1 MIMDEISGTITLCLV
16 AAGSKS
22 EGRQALLRCDDGCK
36 YNLYRKDMLP
46 VNDPFFA
53 PYDNRHV
60 TVKGTVEQSSEHTS
74 ICVASLVFDDG
85 TELVPQKEEQLFSGS
100 LFITDDAPK
109 STAGP
114 KRLPRKLKK
123 LIKKQLK
130 DNTL

>member
-1 MIMDEISGTITLCLV
+1 MNEISGTITLCLA

-22 EGRQALLRCDDGCK
+22 EGRQALLRGDDGCE
-36 YNLYRKDMLP
+36 YTLYRKDMFP

-60 TVKGTVEQSSEHTS
+60 TVKGTVEQSSEHTA
-74 ICVASLVFDDG
+74 ICVVSLLLDNG
-85 TELVPQKEEQLFSGS
+85 TELLSQKEEVLPFTGS
-100 LFITDDAPK
+100 LFLTEDAPK
-109 STAGP
+109 GTAVP

-123 LIKKQLK
+123 LIRKQSK